1 LDELNGLSMYP
12 RYATQNVKKALTDTP
27 VVFVMG
33 PRQVG
38 KTTLVK
44 SLINNALLLPRLSD
58 SLAGRMESMRLT
70 PLSEC
75 EIQGHPPHP
84 RS

>member
-1 LDELNGLSMYP
+1 MYP
-12 RYATQNVKKALTDTP
+12 RFSEINVKEALSDTP

-44 SLINNALLLPRLSD
+44 GLI
-58 SLAGRMESMRLT
+58 E
-70 PLSEC
+70 
-75 EIQGHPPHP
+75 EIGVEHWEYITLDD
-84 RS
+84 

>member
-1 LDELNGLSMYP
+1 MQ
-12 RYATQNVKKALTDTP
+12 YAGYVKEAIADTP

-44 SLINNALLLPRLSD
+44 DLIDESSAIALLLPKMSD
-58 SLAGRMESMRLT
+58 SLAGRMEPVLLK

-75 EIQGHPPHP
+75 EIQGREPTFLW
-84 RS
+84 S